1 MLSLVLKVGQ
11 ASRPATLCLLCNN
24 KELPFGNAANHVT
37 SATHRLNYLEAFFP
51 IVSHKFSKVLE
62 KVERIYG

>member
-1 MLSLVLKVGQ
+1 MTKIIQVGQ

-24 KELPFGNAANHVT
+24 KELPFGNAINHVT

-51 IVSHKFSKVLE
+51 IVSLKFSKVPE
-62 KVERIYG
+62 KVEGTCG

>member
-1 MLSLVLKVGQ
+1 MFHLTIIIQVGQ

-24 KELPFGNAANHVT
+24 KELPFGNAVNHVT

-51 IVSHKFSKVLE
+51 IVSLKFSKVPE
-62 KVERIYG
+62 KV